1 LSKILLHII
10 PTIRLFQNGLCFH
23 VVILPTPQELYFQL
37 YWQTFTPYKH
47 SSA

>member
-1 LSKILLHII
+1 
-10 PTIRLFQNGLCFH
+10 
-23 VVILPTPQELYFQL
+23 LPTPQELYFQL